1 MHPLFKKPCQL
12 GLYLLMWLPVA
23 AILAYLLAGSGWLTS
38 REAVALAVPL
48 CAVYA
53 FVCLA
58 AWYPCKATPLEHSGF
73 TKLLLTH
80 AITAAALGAFWTY
93 QAKEFAIALEHFWPR
108 FAGLD
113 QRLVKDYA
121 LLWVTGALLYV
132 MSVTFHYVLLAERAS
147 REAQA
152 RALESRVLAR
162 DAELKALRAQVNP
175 HFLFNCLH
183 SISALTTADAARARE
198 MCILLADFLRTT
210 LRLGGKENI
219 TLEEELALVNSYLA
233 IEKVRFGARVT
244 MEEDVE
250 KDVTGVLIPPLLL
263 QPLVENAIRHGIANL
278 PEGGVIRLSAHRS
291 NDAVT
296 IQVENSFDPDSPS
309 KLKTGLGLDNIR
321 QRLRTRYGDDA
332 SVSIRTE
339 NNSFLVR
346 LRLPAQVA
354 EVKSETPAEARGE
367 VRADVKVEV
376 KII

>member
-1 MHPLFKKPCQL
+1 MHPLFKRPRQL

-23 AILAYLLAGSGWLTS
+23 AVLTYLLAGAGGLGS
-38 REAVALAVPL
+38 REAVALALPL

-73 TKLLLTH
+73 NKLALTH
-80 AITAAALGAFWTY
+80 LTAAVVLSSLWVVL
-93 QAKEFAIALEHFWPR
+93 AKKLASLLARWPS

-113 QRLVKDYA
+113 GRLPSHVP
-121 LLWVTGALLYV
+121 LLWATGVLLFLL
-132 MSVTFHYVLLAERAS
+132 SVTFHYVLLAEQAS

-219 TLEEELALVNSYLA
+219 TLEEELALVHGYLA

-250 KDVTGVLIPPLLL
+250 KDVTNVLIPPLLL
-263 QPLVENAIRHGIANL
+263 QPLIENAIRHGIANL
-278 PEGGVIRLSAHRS
+278 PEGGVVRLSAHRIH
-291 NDAVT
+291 DAVS
-296 IQVENSFDPDSPS
+296 IQVENSFDPDSPA

-321 QRLRTRYGDDA
+321 QRLHARYGDDA
-332 SVSIRTE
+332 SISIRTE

-346 LRLPAQVA
+346 LRLPTQVA
-354 EVKSETPAEARGE
+354 EAKGRVETEVRAEAR
-367 VRADVKVEV
+367 
-376 KII
+376 I